1 MVQLHLVDGTYEL
14 FRAYFAVPSESDDNG
29 VEVGATRGLVRSL
42 KGLCRQADVT
52 HVAVAFDTVVESFR
66 NQMFD
71 GYKTGEDVPADLMA
85 QFPSA
90 EQAVRD
96 IGLVAWSMV
105 EFEADDALCTGA
117 ARWRDDVD
125 RVVLCTPDKDL
136 AQCVIGKRVVMFDR
150 RRETIRDEAG
160 VIEKFGVRPASIPDY
175 LALVGDAA
183 DGIPGVRRWGAKSSG
198 LVLSTF
204 GRVEDIP
211 DDPAQWG
218 VKVRGAAALA
228 AELAAHREEV
238 ALYKRLATLREDVP
252 LAEALEDLRVPCELL
267 EPT

>member
-105 EFEADDALCTGA
+105 EFEASSSTVRSASGLAATGA
-117 ARWRDDVD
+117 
-125 RVVLCTPDKDL
+125 
-136 AQCVIGKRVVMFDR
+136 
-150 RRETIRDEAG
+150 
-160 VIEKFGVRPASIPDY
+160 
-175 LALVGDAA
+175 
-183 DGIPGVRRWGAKSSG
+183 SSTAVT
-198 LVLSTF
+198 LTVKTSST
-204 GRVEDIP
+204 
-211 DDPAQWG
+211 
-218 VKVRGAAALA
+218 VKPL
-228 AELAAHREEV
+228 
-238 ALYKRLATLREDVP
+238 DVP
-252 LAEALEDLRVPCELL
+252 VTVMVAEPLCSA
-267 EPT
+267 